1 MKKETEDENN
11 EKKTTGNGNNN
22 TPEKRNKME
31 SPSDININ
39 IKTEA
44 VIESPPINGKKGVE
58 NSTQF

>member
-11 EKKTTGNGNNN
+11 EKKTIGNGNNN

-31 SPSDININ
+31 SPSDMSIN

-44 VIESPPINGKKGVE
+44 VIESPPINGEKGVE
-58 NSTQF
+58 TSTQF